1 MHSPSTAGVEAG
13 GPEATGIDE
22 ETFSNMDGGV
32 AASDGV
38 AYECCKILLLNE
50 SGGAASTMSGRLLGG
65 DCFTQSSAD
74 QAL

>member
-50 SGGAASTMSGRLLGG
+50 SGGAASTMTLGWETVSHNHPG
-65 DCFTQSSAD
+65 D